1 MKTGGRLAVLPRDLF
16 ADDFCREFGFSG
28 LEINQ
33 TNSDVDADKPF
44 IDEELELL
52 WGRLDSPVLDIEN
65 TQRCHEI

>member
-1 MKTGGRLAVLPRDLF
+1 MPRDLF
-16 ADDFCREFGFSG
+16 PDDFCREFWFSG

-52 WGRLDSPVLDIEN
+52 GATWGRLDSPVLDIEN
-65 TQRCHEI
+65 TQTMP

>member
-44 IDEELELL
+44 IDEELDLL
-52 WGRLDSPVLDIEN
+52 GAGSTLPFLISR
-65 TQRCHEI
+65 THKRCHEI